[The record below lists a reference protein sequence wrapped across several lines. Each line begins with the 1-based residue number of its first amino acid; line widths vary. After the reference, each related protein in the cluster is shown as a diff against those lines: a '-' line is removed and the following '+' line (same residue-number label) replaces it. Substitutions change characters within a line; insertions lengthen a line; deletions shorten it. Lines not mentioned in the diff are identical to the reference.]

1 MGAFNDKA
9 LFFAE
14 RLQEIGADLT
24 KVCRDLGRLADGA
37 PASLVDVLNDVP
49 GQGDL
54 DTIAAALKAAGH
66 RLQQDIQPEEA
77 CA

>member
-14 RLQEIGADLT
+14 RLQEIGANLSQ
-24 KVCRDLGRLADGA
+24 VCRDLDRLADGA

-49 GQGDL
+49 GQDDL
-54 DTIAAALKAAGH
+54 DTVAGALKAAGL